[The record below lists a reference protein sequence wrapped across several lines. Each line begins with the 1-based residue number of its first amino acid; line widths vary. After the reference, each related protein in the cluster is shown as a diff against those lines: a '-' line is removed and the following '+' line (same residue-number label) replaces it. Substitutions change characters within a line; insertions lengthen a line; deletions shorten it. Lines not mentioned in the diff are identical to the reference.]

1 MDAMFEGI
9 QRQYQDSVYRHILE
23 RVEEPQIAEE
33 LSVETFLQAFR
44 LWWENGVPA
53 PEADLKAWLLHGA
66 DVIVSTAGIGRRP
79 RWFRQPI
86 APEAIEA
93 VVACLSEDEKA
104 IFLLAHRDDLSYEEI
119 AVRLGLTVPAVKARL
134 HRVRGRIRRDMD
146 NETTTFTFAP
156 HRILISRW
164 KRPLVEGD
172 GLTEETIAAGETRL
186 GVRLP
191 AVLREWYR
199 IAGKRDDL
207 TVTQVALWLP
217 DELVSND
224 AGLVCFAEAKGPNRW
239 IIRRADMEQEDPPV
253 YRADSTAETPE
264 SPTLTE
270 FLLLMLAQDIIL
282 SHEWSGFGSFWEPAE
297 NVLNELAVSRMGT
310 SEWRWPQYPT
320 RFYEGT
326 NLLVMTNGD
335 EWFWFAAIDREDHL
349 VLLNRLEDK
358 VLWENV
364 NRGEA

>member
-1 MDAMFEGI
+1 
-9 QRQYQDSVYRHILE
+9 
-23 RVEEPQIAEE
+23 
-33 LSVETFLQAFR
+33 
-44 LWWENGVPA
+44 
-53 PEADLKAWLLHGA
+53 
-66 DVIVSTAGIGRRP
+66 
-79 RWFRQPI
+79 
-86 APEAIEA
+86 
-93 VVACLSEDEKA
+93 
-104 IFLLAHRDDLSYEEI
+104 
-119 AVRLGLTVPAVKARL
+119 
-134 HRVRGRIRRDMD
+134 MD

-172 GLTEETIAAGETRL
+172 GLAEEAIAAGEARL

-191 AVLREWYR
+191 AVLRAWYR

-217 DELVSND
+217 DELALND

-239 IIRRADMEQEDPPV
+239 IIRRTDLEQEDPPV

-297 NVLNELAVSRMGT
+297 SVLNELAVSRLGI

-320 RFYEGT
+320 QFYEGT

-335 EWFWFAAIDREDHL
+335 EWFWFAATDREDHM

-358 VLWENV
+358 ILWENV

>member
-1 MDAMFEGI
+1 
-9 QRQYQDSVYRHILE
+9 
-23 RVEEPQIAEE
+23 
-33 LSVETFLQAFR
+33 
-44 LWWENGVPA
+44 
-53 PEADLKAWLLHGA
+53 
-66 DVIVSTAGIGRRP
+66 
-79 RWFRQPI
+79 
-86 APEAIEA
+86 
-93 VVACLSEDEKA
+93 
-104 IFLLAHRDDLSYEEI
+104 
-119 AVRLGLTVPAVKARL
+119 
-134 HRVRGRIRRDMD
+134 MD

-172 GLTEETIAAGETRL
+172 GLAEEAIAAGEARL

-199 IAGKRDDL
+199 IAGERDDL

-217 DELVSND
+217 GELELKDV
-224 AGLVCFAEAKGPNRW
+224 GLVCFAEAKGPNRW
-239 IIRRADMEQEDPPV
+239 IIRRTDLEQEDPPV
-253 YRADSTAETPE
+253 YRADSTAKTPE

-297 NVLNELAVSRMGT
+297 NVLKELAVSRMGA

-320 RFYEGT
+320 QFYEGS

-335 EWFWFAAIDREDHL
+335 EWFWFAATDREDHM

-358 VLWENV
+358 ILWENV